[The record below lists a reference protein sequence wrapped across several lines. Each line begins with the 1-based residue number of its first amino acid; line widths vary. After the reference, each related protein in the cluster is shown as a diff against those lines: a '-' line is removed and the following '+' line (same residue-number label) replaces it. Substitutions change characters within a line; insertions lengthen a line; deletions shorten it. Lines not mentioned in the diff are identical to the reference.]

1 MPPRECSAANRSWCW
16 PNDMTNIGTDLQASI
31 LIVDDDRG
39 SLLAMEEVLRG
50 LGARLVTASS
60 GEAALRAVLDEDF
73 AAILMD
79 VRMPGIDGFTTARM
93 IRERSRS
100 RNTPIIFLTAAQEE
114 VSAQFQGYQA
124 GAVDFIVKPVIPE
137 VLKSKLAVFVGL
149 HDMNRMLSA
158 ELAERALTEQRLR
171 SSEENLRALA
181 AHLQSVREEERIHIA
196 REIHDELGQALTG
209 LKYDINALAKAVGVG
224 GAAAIEGKPAH
235 LCQQIDRIINSVR
248 RIASGLRPEVLDEI
262 GLAAAIEW
270 QAREFQRRTG
280 VRCLVDIPSGFTDP
294 DRDRSTALFRIF
306 QELLTNVARHANA
319 TRVKVALDEG
329 DKLRLCVEDNGR
341 GIKEEQH
348 RGSKSLG
355 LLGLRERVQPFGGSL
370 EIKGVEG
377 KGTRVMVE
385 IPLQIDQPVFHA

>member
-1 MPPRECSAANRSWCW
+1 MR
-16 PNDMTNIGTDLQASI
+16 
-31 LIVDDDRG
+31 
-39 SLLAMEEVLRG
+39 EVLSS
-50 LGARLVTASS
+50 LGACLVTAGS
-60 GEAALRAVLDEDF
+60 GEEALRRVLEHDY

-79 VRMPGIDGFTTARM
+79 VRMPGIDGFTTAKL

-100 RNTPIIFLTAAQEE
+100 RYTPIIFLTATHEDA
-114 VSAQFQGYQA
+114 VSMFRGYEA
-124 GAVDFIVKPVIPE
+124 GAVDYITKPVIPE
-137 VLKSKLAVFVGL
+137 VLRSKLAVFVGL

-158 ELAERALTEQRLR
+158 ELAERALTERRLR

-209 LKYDINALAKAVGVG
+209 LKYDINSMTRSATAEGAEAIGEKAQG
-224 GAAAIEGKPAH
+224 

-280 VRCLVDIPSGFTDP
+280 IRCLVEISPGFADP
-294 DRDRSTALFRIF
+294 DKERSTALFRIF

-319 TRVKVALDEG
+319 TRVSVHLTGGEALAL
-329 DKLRLCVEDNGR
+329 KVEDNGR
-341 GIKEEQH
+341 GIQEQELESP
-348 RGSKSLG
+348 RSLG
-355 LLGLRERVQPFGGSL
+355 FLGLRERVLAFGGS
-370 EIKGVEG
+370 IDVKGEEG
-377 KGTRVMVE
+377 KGTTVAVA
-385 IPLQIDQPVFHA
+385 IPLHTQQPVFHA

>member
-1 MPPRECSAANRSWCW
+1 
-16 PNDMTNIGTDLQASI
+16 MTDYSIASV

-39 SLLAMEEVLRG
+39 SLMALQEVLRTV
-50 LGARLVTASS
+50 GAKLVTATS
-60 GEAALRAVLDEDF
+60 GEQALRSVLEEDF

-79 VRMPGIDGFTTARM
+79 VHMPGIDGFTTAKL
-93 IRERSRS
+93 IRERKRS
-100 RNTPIIFLTAAQEE
+100 RHTPIIFLTAAQED
-114 VSAQFQGYQA
+114 VAAMFRGYEA
-124 GAVDFIVKPVIPE
+124 GAVDYIVKPVVPE
-137 VLKSKLAVFVGL
+137 VLRSKLSVFIGL
-149 HDMNRMLSA
+149 HDMNSMLSA
-158 ELAERALTEQRLR
+158 ELAERSLTEQRLR

-209 LKYDINALAKAVGVG
+209 LKIDLNGLVKCFDTEEPSVMHEKAKVMALN
-224 GAAAIEGKPAH
+224 
-235 LCQQIDRIINSVR
+235 IDRIIQSVR

-262 GLAAAIEW
+262 GLAAAVEW

-280 VRCLVDIPSGFTDP
+280 IRCQVTIPAGFTDP
-294 DRDRSTALFRIF
+294 DKDRSTALFRIF

-319 TRVKVALDEG
+319 TRVKVALSEG
-329 DKLRLCVEDNGR
+329 EKLLLCVEDNGR

-370 EIKGVEG
+370 EIRGVEG
-377 KGTRVMVE
+377 KGTRVTVE
-385 IPLQIDQPVFHA
+385 IPLQVVQPVFHA

>member
-1 MPPRECSAANRSWCW
+1 
-16 PNDMTNIGTDLQASI
+16 MTHTSTDLQASI

-39 SLLAMEEVLRG
+39 SLLAMEEVLRS

-60 GEAALRAVLDEDF
+60 GEEALRAVLEDDF

-114 VSAQFQGYQA
+114 ISETFRGYQA
-124 GAVDFIVKPVIPE
+124 GAVDYIVKPVIPE

-158 ELAERALTEQRLR
+158 ELAERALSEQRLR
-171 SSEENLRALA
+171 SSEENLRSLA

-209 LKYDINALAKAVGVG
+209 LKFDINTLTKTVTTEGAEGIVAKT
-224 GAAAIEGKPAH
+224 AH

-262 GLAAAIEW
+262 GLAAAVEW

-280 VRCLVDIPSGFTDP
+280 IRCLVDMTPGFHDP
-294 DRDRSTALFRIF
+294 DQDRSTALFRIF
-306 QELLTNVARHANA
+306 QELLTNVARHAHA
-319 TRVKVALDEG
+319 TRVDVTLKESDDTLSLA
-329 DKLRLCVEDNGR
+329 VEDNGR
-341 GIKEEQH
+341 GIQKQEFESP
-348 RGSKSLG
+348 RSLG
-355 LLGLRERVQPFGGSL
+355 FLGLRERVLAFGGSI
-370 EIKGVEG
+370 EVKGQEG
-377 KGTRVMVE
+377 KGTTVSVS
-385 IPLQIDQPVFHA
+385 IPLLQYQPQVFHA